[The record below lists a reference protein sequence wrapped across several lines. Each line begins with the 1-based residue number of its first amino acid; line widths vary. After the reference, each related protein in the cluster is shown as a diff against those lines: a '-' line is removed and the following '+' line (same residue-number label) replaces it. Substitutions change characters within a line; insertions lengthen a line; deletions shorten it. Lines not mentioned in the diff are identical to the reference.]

1 MQIVLEAQRLEQWL
15 TVDQR
20 VEEISTTGS
29 GAGGTYYLTQCALHT
44 SNMKKN
50 LRTEVDEKSVG
61 NLGALTLTTI

>member
-29 GAGGTYYLTQCALHT
+29 GAGGTYYTVRT
-44 SNMKKN
+44 SYFNMKKI